1 MEKADAFK
9 KSRRMKTV
17 GVSSNLTVYSYS
29 RSSKHGLVSFC
40 SFLWT
45 RTAEPATVRVF
56 AASSSVA
63 LHDVMSVWA
72 GSQRDLTF

>member
-9 KSRRMKTV
+9 KSRRVKTV
-17 GVSSNLTVYSYS
+17 GVSSNLTVYLLQSEQQTWP
-29 RSSKHGLVSFC
+29 R
-40 SFLWT
+40 
-45 RTAEPATVRVF
+45 VRVF